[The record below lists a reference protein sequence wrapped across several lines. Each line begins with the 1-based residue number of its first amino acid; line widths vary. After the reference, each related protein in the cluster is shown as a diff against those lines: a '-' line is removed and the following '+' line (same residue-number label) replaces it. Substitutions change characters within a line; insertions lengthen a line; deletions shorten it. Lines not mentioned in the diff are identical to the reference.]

1 MLSTIVTLLSL
12 GVMLLM
18 IAGFIISALRER
30 RPYVYA
36 DVVQAQHASLPLHD
50 KRTYTHAERSCDR
63 QWEASLSTSVSPATF
78 LVQTLARTHLAW
90 FFAHDLAGALCPERV
105 V

>member
-36 DVVQAQHASLPLHD
+36 GVVQAQHAALPPHD
-50 KRTYTHAERSCDR
+50 KTTAVHTHTQNAAVTGSGTP
-63 QWEASLSTSVSPATF
+63 ASPPVF
-78 LVQTLARTHLAW
+78 LLPPSWYKRCRALISLGLLLMILLAL
-90 FFAHDLAGALCPERV
+90 FAQS
-105 V
+105 

>member
-1 MLSTIVTLLSL
+1 MLSTVVTLLSL

-36 DVVQAQHASLPLHD
+36 GVVQAQHASLPLHD
-50 KRTYTHAERSCDR
+50 KTTA
-63 QWEASLSTSVSPATF
+63 V
-78 LVQTLARTHLAW
+78 RTHRQDGAVTGS
-90 FFAHDLAGALCPERV
+90 AHELRNEI
-105 V
+105 